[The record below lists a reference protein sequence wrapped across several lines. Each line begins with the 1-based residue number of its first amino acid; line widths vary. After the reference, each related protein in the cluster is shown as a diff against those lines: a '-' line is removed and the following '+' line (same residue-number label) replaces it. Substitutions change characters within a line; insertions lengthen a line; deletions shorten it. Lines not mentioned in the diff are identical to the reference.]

1 MKTRNIIAL
10 LLAAAMMLPLSG
22 CSKSDFDENDARC
35 EIVGSTVVFHSE
47 YVGHFNNVF
56 RNASSKPL
64 VEEMTITGKIGNN
77 DIAEIDNFTGLK
89 TLDLSKARVYGG
101 YYEDDSY
108 IDELYGD
115 FGSSGMEK
123 IILPE
128 TLKEINC
135 WCFEYCKSL
144 REVVVLS
151 PNFVTAYNGIFYSST
166 LTDGVLLVPEG
177 RAEHYR
183 AQEPW
188 SGFQMILEH
197 RDGKPIGGDEPNLQ
211 IAVTE
216 AGTLKDKLPNRGY
229 YVEKLK
235 VTGPING
242 DDIAW
247 IRKMASKFRL
257 VELDLSDA
265 SIENGGVY
273 YSSYTSVKNKIGKYM
288 FYELPLHTIVLPKGV
303 TTIGECAFAE
313 CRSLTS
319 LTIKENVIY
328 IDKYIIQDCYALKNI
343 RCEALYPPALS
354 NSFMFSDNLSSRTL
368 TVPKAA
374 VEVYKN
380 DVWWGKFGKIVGY

>member
-1 MKTRNIIAL
+1 
-10 LLAAAMMLPLSG
+10 MMLPLSG
-22 CSKSDFDENDARC
+22 CSKSDFDEDDARC

-47 YVGHFNNVF
+47 YVGHFNDVF
-56 RNASSKPL
+56 SNASSKPL
-64 VEEMTITGKIGNN
+64 VEGMTITGKIGNS
-77 DIAEIDNFTGLK
+77 DIYEISYFEGLK
-89 TLDLSKARVYGG
+89 TLDLSKARVYGA
-101 YYEDDSY
+101 YYGEDSY
-108 IDELYGD
+108 IDELNGD

-128 TLKEINC
+128 TLKKITSYSA
-135 WCFEYCKSL
+135 FDYCKSL

-151 PNFVTAYNGIFYSST
+151 PNFVTASYSSFYSST

-197 RDGKPIGGDEPNLQ
+197 RDGKPLGGDEPNLQ

-216 AGTLKDKLPNRGY
+216 AGTLKDKLPNQGY

-265 SIENGGVY
+265 SIEDGGVY
-273 YSSYTSVKNKIGKYM
+273 YLSYTSVKNKIGQSM

-303 TTIGECAFAE
+303 TTIGEYAFKY

-319 LTIKENVIY
+319 LTIKENVTY
-328 IDKYIIQDCYALKNI
+328 IDWYVFYSCSELKTI
-343 RCEALYPPALS
+343 RCEATEPPY
-354 NSFMFSDNLSSRTL
+354 LSSYSLSSFYPSSCTL
-368 TVPKAA
+368 TVPQSA
-374 VEVYKN
+374 VEAYKTHSS
-380 DVWWGKFGKIVGY
+380 WGKFGEIVGYL